1 MGADLCQ
8 SVHRETG
15 QILRVQSKW
24 ALVLFQIQD
33 SPIPYLEINP
43 LEAYEIF
50 LSLLPMHCIYLCACT
65 ECLYKHITYIM
76 IKSSGFF
83 I

>member
-8 SVHRETG
+8 SVPREMG
-15 QILRVQSKW
+15 PILRVQSKW

-33 SPIPYLEINP
+33 CPIPYLEISP

-50 LSLLPMHCIYLCACT
+50 LSLLPKHFLLYLFVCM
-65 ECLYKHITYIM
+65 YRV
-76 IKSSGFF
+76 F